1 MNDAGD
7 TADAVTTIDS
17 EELAAHV
24 ERNDV
29 FLLDL
34 RKSAHGGQIYGAIR
48 YDPKKLRGASK
59 LILPLPKSDGLVVLY
74 DEQGDSNAL
83 RDLAE
88 KLRSNGYGTLRILE
102 GGYAAWER
110 AGGRTE
116 EPTIEQPVPLA
127 SEHQINR

>member
-1 MNDAGD
+1 M
-7 TADAVTTIDS
+7 
-17 EELAAHV
+17 

-74 DEQGDSNAL
+74 DEHGDSNAL
-83 RDLAE
+83 SDLAE